1 MDDGLSAAMRL
12 EGRDEYTYVLRRIG
26 VELERQQ
33 RPTLLQRMEQEAP
46 CRKAL
51 GAG

>member
-1 MDDGLSAAMRL
+1 MDDGFSAAMRL
-12 EGRDEYTYVLRRIG
+12 ESRDEYAYILGRIG
-26 VELERQQ
+26 VELEGQE

-46 CRKAL
+46 CREAL

>member
-1 MDDGLSAAMRL
+1 MDDGLTAAMRL
-12 EGRDEYTYVLRRIG
+12 EGRDEHAYVFRRIG
-26 VELERQQ
+26 VELERQE

-46 CRKAL
+46 SREAL

>member
-26 VELERQQ
+26 VELEGQE

-46 CRKAL
+46 CREAL